1 MDFGALVNGARTLR
15 KMPARCNFVF
25 VDHPPRSAMIT
36 RPRFSRA
43 LRGLLFAAASIGSV
57 TDCSLEVATNT
68 PSTMVKE
75 SGDTQTA
82 AANTQLPVPFTILV
96 VNQFGE
102 ILSNVPVSW
111 TITSGGGSLS
121 ETSNTTNESGLASVT
136 YTTGPTPGTA
146 TIDAK
151 VHGIP
156 PLTFTVTIT

>member
-1 MDFGALVNGARTLR
+1 
-15 KMPARCNFVF
+15 
-25 VDHPPRSAMIT
+25 MIT
-36 RPRFSRA
+36 RPRFSRMI
-43 LRGLLFAAASIGSV
+43 RGLVFAAATVGGV
-57 TDCSLEVATNT
+57 ADCSLEVGTNT

-75 SGDTQTA
+75 SGDTQSA

-102 ILSNVPVSW
+102 MLHNVPVTW
-111 TITSGGGSLS
+111 QITSGGGSLS
-121 ETSNTTNESGLASVT
+121 ESSNKTTESGLSSVT
-136 YTTGPTPGTA
+136 YTTGPASGTA

>member
-1 MDFGALVNGARTLR
+1 MGRG
-15 KMPARCNFVF
+15 
-25 VDHPPRSAMIT
+25 RSAKCQRAVTLFLQSPALEAHMIT
-36 RPRFSRA
+36 APGFSRPM
-43 LRGLLFAAASIGSV
+43 RGLVFAAATIGTV
-57 TDCSLEVATNT
+57 GDCSLEVGTNT

-75 SGDTQTA
+75 SGDTQSA
-82 AANTQLPVPFTILV
+82 AANTQLPVTFTISV

-102 ILSNVPVSW
+102 ILSKVPVTG

-121 ETSNTTNESGLASVT
+121 ATSNKTNESGLSSVT
-136 YTTGPTPGTA
+136 YTTGPTPGMA